1 MMGNT
6 CLIHNLS
13 RQVSAVTGKNE
24 WSCLWL
30 LGREIAA
37 VFGRSAQ
44 VNVLYAVPLL
54 IPSCVSLARDVCVCV
69 QVVWWPHKG
78 LGMTLGVWKRE
89 VLFPVTWKHTC
100 QRGLSVPGCSRPA
113 LMSTGTDGASAPDRS
128 CRLLF
133 KGRGKKSGNSFKS
146 PPPPHPHSHTWP
158 LCSFSAQQHNPL
170 LAVAVASCLSC
181 ALIALF

>member
-37 VFGRSAQ
+37 VFGRSVQ

-54 IPSCVSLARDVCVCV
+54 IPSCFSLAYPGCVCAGSMV
-69 QVVWWPHKG
+69 AS
-78 LGMTLGVWKRE
+78 LGASDDFGRETTKDAGGGGKRDL
-89 VLFPVTWKHTC
+89 LFPVSWK
-100 QRGLSVPGCSRPA
+100 RGWQSGLMDATGPSVPGCSKPA
-113 LMSTGTDGASAPDRS
+113 LLSTGMGLLPLTEAAGAS
-128 CRLLF
+128 
-133 KGRGKKSGNSFKS
+133 
-146 PPPPHPHSHTWP
+146 
-158 LCSFSAQQHNPL
+158 
-170 LAVAVASCLSC
+170 
-181 ALIALF
+181 